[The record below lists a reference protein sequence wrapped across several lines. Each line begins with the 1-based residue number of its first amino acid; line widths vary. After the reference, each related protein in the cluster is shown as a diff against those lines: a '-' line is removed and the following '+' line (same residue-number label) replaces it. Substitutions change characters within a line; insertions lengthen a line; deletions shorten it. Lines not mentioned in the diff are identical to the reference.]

1 MLRSYYKVVS
11 GSVARPSLCNAKQRQ
26 EKERRPKRRRGQFS
40 NHPTRFT
47 LVSREEFRRPQ

>member
-1 MLRSYYKVVS
+1 MLRSYYKS
-11 GSVARPSLCNAKQRQ
+11 RLRQCGSTVTVQCKTEAREGAPAEATPRAI
-26 EKERRPKRRRGQFS
+26 S